1 MRTAPA
7 LSSTLN
13 AALVVAVEVSR
24 TAWVIAAHVPGLSH
38 IKVKQR
44 IEPRGEALLVALER
58 LKHRAAATK
67 TAVERIV
74 VA

>member
-1 MRTAPA
+1 MRTAPV

-13 AALVVAVEVSR
+13 AALGVAVEVSR

-38 IKVKQR
+38 TKVKQR

-58 LKHRAAATK
+58 LKCRAAATK